1 MKKILFTMLMLIV
14 SCVMY
19 AGSPV
24 KSGNKKFLKDE
35 GTVQMVFDWKNAKY
49 DKKKPLT
56 EYWEKDD
63 VKYEQRVEDAE
74 SNIIKGFNEK
84 SKKLKA
90 VTTSGADYT
99 MTIKI
104 ENLDY
109 YFSVMGWAPGHVY
122 KIWATVTVTDKTG
135 ATVCEMHFDE
145 FKGGRDFVPY
155 DAYTEMAE
163 DFGKEL
169 AK

>member
-1 MKKILFTMLMLIV
+1 MLMLVV
-14 SCVMY
+14 SCVTF

-24 KSGNKKFLKDE
+24 KKGNKKFLKEE
-35 GTVQMVFDWKNAKY
+35 GTVQMVFDWKDAKH
-49 DKKKPLT
+49 DKKESLEK
-56 EYWEKDD
+56 YWEKDD
-63 VKYEQRVEDAE
+63 VKYEQRVQDAE

-90 VTTSGADYT
+90 VTSAGADYT
-99 MTIKI
+99 MKIKV

-109 YFSVMGWAPGHVY
+109 YFSVMGWVPGHVY
-122 KIWATVTVTDKTG
+122 KIWATVTVTDKAG
-135 ATVCEMHFDE
+135 ATVCEMYYDE
-145 FKGGRDFVPY
+145 FAGGRDFVPY

-163 DFGKEL
+163 DFGKAL

>member
-1 MKKILFTMLMLIV
+1 MLMLVV
-14 SCVMY
+14 SCVTF

-24 KSGNKKFLKDE
+24 KKGNKKFLKEE
-35 GTVQMVFDWKNAKY
+35 GTVQMVFDWKDAKH
-49 DKKKPLT
+49 DKKESLEK
-56 EYWEKDD
+56 YWEKDD
-63 VKYEQRVEDAE
+63 VKYEQRVKDAE

-90 VTTSGADYT
+90 VTSAGADYT
-99 MTIKI
+99 MKIKV

-109 YFSVMGWAPGHVY
+109 YFSVMGWVPGHVY
-122 KIWATVTVTDKTG
+122 KIWATVTVTDKAG
-135 ATVCEMHFDE
+135 ATVCEMYYDE
-145 FKGGRDFVPY
+145 FAGGRDFVPY

-163 DFGKEL
+163 DFGKAL